1 MRTEEINQI
10 VSEHKHVIDSFNV
23 EFYKSIK
30 VGIDLI
36 KETIINDSNIFLC
49 GNGGSAS
56 DCQHFA
62 AELVGRFKK
71 DRRPYKAIAL
81 TTDSSLLTCIS
92 NDFSFEN
99 IFSRQLNAFGEKND
113 LLISI
118 STSGESINVVNAI
131 NEAKNLG
138 MNTLSFLG
146 GEGGLAKKIS
156 KFNILVPSSSTARI
170 QEVHI
175 LIIHIICQ
183 AIEDL

>member
-1 MRTEEINQI
+1 METKEINQI
-10 VSEHKHVIDSFNV
+10 ISEHQNVLDNFND

-30 VGIDLI
+30 IGISLI
-36 KETIINDSNIFLC
+36 KEAIINDSNIFLC
-49 GNGGSAS
+49 GNGGSAA

-71 DRRPYKAIAL
+71 DRRPYKAFAL

-99 IFSRQLNAFGEKND
+99 IFSRQLNAFGKKND

-118 STSGESINVVNAI
+118 STSGESKNVINAI
-131 NEAKNLG
+131 DEANNLG
-138 MNTLSFLG
+138 MHTLSFLG
-146 GEGGLAKKIS
+146 GEGGRAKKIS

-175 LIIHIICQ
+175 LIIHIICE